1 MVSSSRSVKLCARA
15 RVLLGFVVLIGL
27 LGRKLA
33 LPDVI
38 QNGFNIARFVGC
50 LIFFFFF
57 QG

>member
-1 MVSSSRSVKLCARA
+1 LCTRA

>member
-1 MVSSSRSVKLCARA
+1 MCARA

-38 QNGFNIARFVGC
+38 RNGFNIARFVGC
-50 LIFFFFF
+50 LLLLLLLPGLNFRR
-57 QG
+57 